1 MLRTA
6 FTAHGETVAMS
17 KAVVFSSHGVN
28 EISARTSATFPSHD
42 ALRSLDRIGTKVH
55 FARDVTI
62 FNEGDT
68 GARCYKI
75 VSGAVRLCK
84 YATDGKRPIAD
95 FLLPGDYFGFLQCDR
110 ESITA
115 ETSCNTFAISYSQ
128 HQVENLAHAMPSMGR
143 LLMALTSERLM
154 SMHDHIAI
162 LARLTAR
169 ERMASFLF
177 LLAKRLG
184 VQEGHSFHIPMSRRD
199 MADYLGIAMET
210 VCRELRELKRKK
222 LIVSLSVREVAIK
235 NMDALRNHR

>member
-6 FTAHGETVAMS
+6 FATRGATVAMPN
-17 KAVVFSSHGVN
+17 AMVFPSHKVN
-28 EISARTSATFPSHD
+28 NISPRTSATSPTHD
-42 ALRSLDRIGTKVH
+42 ALRSLDQLGTKVR

-62 FNEGDT
+62 FNEGDN
-68 GARCYKI
+68 GARCYKV

-84 YATDGKRPIAD
+84 YASDGKRPIAD
-95 FLLPGDYFGFLQCDR
+95 FLLPGEYFGFLQCDR
-110 ESITA
+110 DSITA
-115 ETSCNTFAISYSQ
+115 ETSCNTFAISYPQ
-128 HQVENLAHAMPSMGR
+128 LQVEKLAHAMPSMGR
-143 LLMALTSERLM
+143 LMMFLMSERLM

-169 ERMASFLF
+169 ERMASFLL

-184 VQEGHSFHIPMSRRD
+184 VQEGQSFHIPMSRRD

-210 VCRELRELKRKK
+210 VCRELRELKRKE
-222 LIVSLSVREVAIK
+222 LIASLSVREVAIN

>member
-1 MLRTA
+1 MLRTVS
-6 FTAHGETVAMS
+6 TAHGKTVAMS
-17 KAVVFSSHGVN
+17 NAVVFSSHRVN
-28 EISARTSATFPSHD
+28 EISARISAPSPAHD
-42 ALRSLDRIGTKVH
+42 ALRSLDQLGAKVH

-62 FNEGDT
+62 FNEGDSA
-68 GARCYKI
+68 ARCYRV

-84 YATDGKRPIAD
+84 YAPDGKRPIAD

-115 ETSCNTFAISYSQ
+115 ETSCSTFAISYSQ
-128 HQVENLAHAMPSMGR
+128 HQVENLAHAMPGMGR

-169 ERMASFLF
+169 ERTASFLL

-184 VQEGHSFHIPMSRRD
+184 VQEGQSFRVPMSRRD

-222 LIVSLSVREVAIK
+222 LIVSLSVREVAI
-235 NMDALRNHR
+235 NSMDALRNHR